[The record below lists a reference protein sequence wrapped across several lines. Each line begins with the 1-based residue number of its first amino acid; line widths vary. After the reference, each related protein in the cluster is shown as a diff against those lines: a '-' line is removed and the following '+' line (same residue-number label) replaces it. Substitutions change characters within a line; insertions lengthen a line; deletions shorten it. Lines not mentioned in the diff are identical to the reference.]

1 MPLSAFESMLLTFA
15 IVGTV
20 HLIVTL
26 LSSLENNETDHR
38 EIMRHLAKYKFLHE
52 NKITVQ
58 EPRVLFYH

>member
-1 MPLSAFESMLLTFA
+1 MLLTFA